1 MLPKMDAPVLYTA
14 KGTPY
19 LREAGVVMIARPHV
33 DISGMDTFL
42 NGFADDLKFG
52 VYLFDTGDLPDA
64 EKLCKVAGQTCYMSF
79 GPGRT
84 TNANAKSYF
93 DGKPGNPESGIKGQ
107 RHGSVLEHAN
117 YTFLTYGISRSLTH
131 ELVRHRA
138 GYAYSQLS
146 QRYVGGKMLRFVE
159 RPEYVDDPFLHEH
172 FETRI
177 DRAASEY
184 EGVTGHLAEI
194 QARGGRGIL
203 TAEAKTDLR
212 KKVRQ
217 AARSLLPN
225 ETETVVVVTGNVR
238 AWRHVLEMRA
248 SAHAETEIRAWAMRI
263 FHCLYRESPLLFG
276 DYTVVDLPDGT
287 KALSTPY
294 PKV

>member
-1 MLPKMDAPVLYTA
+1 MLPKIDAPVLYTA
-14 KGTPY
+14 AGTPY
-19 LREAGVVMIARPHV
+19 LREAGVVMISRPHV

-42 NGFADDLKFG
+42 AGFDPSLKYP
-52 VYLFDTGDLPDA
+52 VYLDDPTELPPA
-64 EKLCKVAGQTCYMSF
+64 ELLCKVAGQACYMSF

-84 TNANAKSYF
+84 TNAQAAHYF
-93 DGKPGNPESGIKGQ
+93 DGKPGRPESGIKGQ
-107 RHGSVLEHAN
+107 KHGSVLEHGN
-117 YTFLTYGISRSLTH
+117 YTTLNYGISRSLTH

-138 GYAYSQLS
+138 GCAYSQLS

-159 RPEYVDDPFLHEH
+159 RPEYVSDPFLHDV
-172 FETRI
+172 FERRI

-194 QARGGRGIL
+194 QSKGGRGIL
-203 TAEAKTDLR
+203 SAEAKTELR

-225 ETETVVVVTGNVR
+225 ETETVVVMTGNVR

-248 SAHAETEIRAWAMRI
+248 SSHAETEIRAWAVRVYR
-263 FHCLYRESPLLFG
+263 CLVQESPMLFG
-276 DYTVVDLPDGT
+276 DYSVVQLPDGT
-287 KALSTPY
+287 EALSTPY

>member
-1 MLPKMDAPVLYTA
+1 MLPKIDAPVLYTPG
-14 KGTPY
+14 GTPY
-19 LREAGVVMIARPHV
+19 LREPGVVMIARPHV
-33 DISGMDTFL
+33 DISGLDTFL
-42 NGFADDLKFG
+42 AGFDASLKYP
-52 VYLFDTGDLPDA
+52 VYLDDATDLAPA
-64 EKLCKVAGQTCYMSF
+64 ELLCKVAGQACYMSF

-107 RHGSVLEHAN
+107 KHGSVLEHAN
-117 YTFLTYGISRSLTH
+117 YSFLNYGISRSLTH

-138 GYAYSQLS
+138 GCAYSQLS

-159 RPEYVDDPFLHEH
+159 RPEYVGDPFLNDV
-172 FETRI
+172 FLRRI

-184 EGVTGHLAEI
+184 EGVTGHLAQI

-203 TAEAKTDLR
+203 SAEAKTELR

-225 ETETVVVVTGNVR
+225 ETETVVVMTGNVR

-248 SAHAETEIRAWAMRI
+248 SAHAETEIRAWAVRVYR
-263 FHCLYRESPLLFG
+263 CLVQESPLLFG
-276 DYTVVDLPDGT
+276 DYELVRLPDGT
-287 KALSTPY
+287 EALNTPY